1 MYEII
6 VSLFKYFFTKVSPPQ
21 MLSIICVNNN
31 NKTMK
36 MVNEIT

>member
-6 VSLFKYFFTKVSPPQ
+6 VSLFKYFLTKVSPPQ

-31 NKTMK
+31 KTMK